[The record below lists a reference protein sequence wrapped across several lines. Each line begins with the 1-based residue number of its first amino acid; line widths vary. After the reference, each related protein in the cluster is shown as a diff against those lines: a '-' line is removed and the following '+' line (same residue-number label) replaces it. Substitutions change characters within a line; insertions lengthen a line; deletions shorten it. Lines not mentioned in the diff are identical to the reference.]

1 MTSFSSGPR
10 LQGCDCGSCW
20 SIVLCGEK
28 SLGQSCELSSAA
40 RKAHL
45 QCKLVCISHEAEESG
60 DLNRIEPSKSRDF
73 SQIRCA
79 ERPYL

>member
-10 LQGCDCGSCW
+10 LKGRDCGSCR
-20 SIVLCGEK
+20 SIVLCSEK

-45 QCKLVCISHEAEESG
+45 QCKLVFISHKAE
-60 DLNRIEPSKSRDF
+60 NQAI
-73 SQIRCA
+73 
-79 ERPYL
+79 